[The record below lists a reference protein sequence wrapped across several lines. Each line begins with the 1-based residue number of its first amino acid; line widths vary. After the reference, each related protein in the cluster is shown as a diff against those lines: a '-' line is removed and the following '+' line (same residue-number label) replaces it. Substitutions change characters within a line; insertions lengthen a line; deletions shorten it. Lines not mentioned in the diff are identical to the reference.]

1 MGILLT
7 TNELNLTVLLA
18 KILCLPHE
26 SSRTNA
32 LHLPRGQIYSV
43 YSFAQYYHVENTYS
57 SWPMRITFHLSKYFV
72 HRLVVRFNI
81 SHLKGFQQSS
91 NNTWF
96 PVTPQYSKALN
107 ALNTKIVC
115 SSNEQLQKE
124 IMFSY
129 NNIIIRN

>member
-1 MGILLT
+1 MS
-7 TNELNLTVLLA
+7 
-18 KILCLPHE
+18 E

-57 SWPMRITFHLSKYFV
+57 SWPMRIPFHLSKYFV

-91 NNTWF
+91 TIRDF
-96 PVTPQYSKALN
+96 L
-107 ALNTKIVC
+107 LHR
-115 SSNEQLQKE
+115 
-124 IMFSY
+124 
-129 NNIIIRN
+129 NILKPLMH